1 MNIFQ
6 SNNDIKVQCA
16 FIKFLICLFRVGD
29 FYVKKDL
36 IERKIHILSINGVK
50 KYLNLNNIK
59 YNCLIY
65 NFLDL
70 IIVIMQN
77 YYVEEKIYSIKD
89 ELENEDIYEILIEL
103 QESKEEEIY
112 NRVCY
117 LLHQYWEE

>member
-16 FIKFLICLFRVGD
+16 FIKFLICLFKVGNN
-29 FYVKKDL
+29 FVKKDL
-36 IERKIHILSINGVK
+36 IERKIHILSINEIK
-50 KYLNLNNIK
+50 KYINLNDKK

-70 IIVIMQN
+70 IIIIMQN
-77 YYVEEKIYSIKD
+77 YNQEEKVFFIKN
-89 ELENEDIYEILIEL
+89 ELEDEDIYEILIEL
-103 QESKEEEIY
+103 QESKDEEIY